1 MKVNLFLALIIYVT
15 SYILFIL
22 CFMHEFLKTKHKYQN
37 KIRFLHALIRLQ
49 NNELKELRNKLKG
62 DKNAE
67 KEITES

>member
-1 MKVNLFLALIIYVT
+1 MYEFMKI
-15 SYILFIL
+15 
-22 CFMHEFLKTKHKYQN
+22 KHKYQN